1 MQTETCIFPL
11 PLEIMAWFKC
21 SVVFTYLF
29 QIFAHIRSSR
39 TGAVVLEP
47 RSELICIIV
56 SSTKSAL
63 AVRCGCI

>member
-29 QIFAHIRSSR
+29 QIC
-39 TGAVVLEP
+39 AVWVHLM
-47 RSELICIIV
+47 S
-56 SSTKSAL
+56 SAL
-63 AVRCGCI
+63 ALYAHRADGPASSVQRERREMN